1 MPSFLDESSSIMIC
15 HETRGRIAFIENVR
29 DEQICG
35 LFPQFQ
41 DLVDR
46 AGIKALARTMGVT
59 SLSRN
64 LISLRIGKTLKWIRL
79 PKYA

>member
-46 AGIKALARTMGVT
+46 AGIKALARTMGVAF
-59 SLSRN
+59 
-64 LISLRIGKTLKWIRL
+64 GKTLKWIRL